1 VIKINEMASAWINHV
16 KSYQRAHPNK
26 TYGECMTLARP
37 SYKKQSGGNPAMIA
51 QAVGKV
57 SDTVGQLAG
66 VAGDVTGQ
74 IMDNVQH
81 RRDESGFYKSEG
93 RDRAL
98 KKYNELRWRR
108 KHGIARWRTDPS
120 LTDRDLKH
128 ISGLSR
134 YQ

>member
-1 VIKINEMASAWINHV
+1 MTNAWISHV
-16 KSYQRAHPNK
+16 KSYQREHPNK
-26 TYGECMTLARP
+26 SYKQCMKDARP
-37 SYKKQSGGNPAMIA
+37 SYKKQSGGSAAMIA
-51 QAVGKV
+51 QAVGKAA
-57 SDTVGQLAG
+57 DTVGALAG

-81 RRDESGFYKSEG
+81 RRDTNNFYQDEG
-93 RDRAL
+93 RDHAL

-120 LTDRDLKH
+120 LSDKDVKN